1 MKPTKTLPFIS
12 MILIATMIAAP
23 FIFAFD
29 GGGFGGFGSG
39 IDGGG
44 AGGFGSAFDGGGAGG
59 FGSAFDGGGAGGFGS
74 AFDGGGS
81 GGFGSAFDGGGS
93 GGFGSAFDGGGAGS
107 SSSTGTP
114 GGSFD
119 SGTGGSFDGGGI
131 GGFPGGDFPGGPS
144 PGGPGFPGGVD
155 AVWEDLADVTILKG
169 SPSGTIIQEDVFS
182 KCSDPDDD
190 LLFFSIASS
199 SAYFDLAFVSDDLR
213 IFDLEPEFVG
223 TEEVTLTCNGVPES
237 FLLHVVEE
245 ICPIC
250 PPGPGPKPTPGNDE
264 DISVYI
270 GAIIIPNA
278 YDAAAGDLVPV
289 TISFKNNGDKK
300 LENLKVAVAIPS
312 LGVRASVGPMDLN
325 VGKRVSKTVYIELP
339 EDTQPGLYE
348 DVRIT
353 MDSGSLHRAK
363 HRTVEVIV

>member
-12 MILIATMIAAP
+12 MILIATMISAP

-39 IDGGG
+39 IDG
-44 AGGFGSAFDGGGAGG
+44 S
-59 FGSAFDGGGAGGFGS
+59 
-74 AFDGGGS
+74 GS
-81 GGFGSAFDGGGS
+81 GGFGSAFDGSGS
-93 GGFGSAFDGGGAGS
+93 GGFGVGFDGGGVGGTGVGFDGGGAGGTGIGFDGGGAGS

-144 PGGPGFPGGVD
+144 PGGPGFPREAD

-169 SPSGTIIQEDVFS
+169 SPSGTIIQEAVFS
-182 KCSDPDDD
+182 KCSDPDDYT
-190 LLFFSIASS
+190 LTFEVVSS
-199 SAYFDLAFVSDDLR
+199 STHYELAFVDDDLR

-237 FLLHVVEE
+237 FLLHVVESGS
-245 ICPIC
+245 PT
-250 PPGPGPKPTPGNDE
+250 PKPGSGNDADDE
-264 DISVYI
+264 ISVYI

-289 TISFKNNGDKK
+289 IISFKNNGDKK